1 MLAFIVPFYSHSISG
16 MTTAHFHIQI
26 PSCPDNINRVEPF
39 VAQIKEYR
47 MFNDVKYYD
56 ILLVLTEAVS
66 NAIFHGNCTDIQKYV
81 EIDLRILPNQL
92 EFTVTDQGGG
102 FNPATLPDPTQA
114 SRRTQPNGRGVYLMR
129 QLADE
134 LQFADNG
141 RSVRI
146 RFNV

>member
-1 MLAFIVPFYSHSISG
+1 
-16 MTTAHFHIQI
+16 
-26 PSCPDNINRVEPF
+26 
-39 VAQIKEYR
+39 